1 MGARGRGGGGR
12 WRGRLGKGRA
22 AGRPVTLLGLPDG
35 RPLGGCPL
43 GDLGRL
49 KKDEKGRALSY
60 HPPLHAI
67 LVALVGWL
75 SLDADRRTLIE

>member
-1 MGARGRGGGGR
+1 VVEGETRERGVQ
-12 WRGRLGKGRA
+12 
-22 AGRPVTLLGLPDG
+22 AGWPVTLPDG
-35 RPLGGCPL
+35 CPLGGCPL

>member
-1 MGARGRGGGGR
+1 
-12 WRGRLGKGRA
+12 
-22 AGRPVTLLGLPDG
+22 VTLMGLPD
-35 RPLGGCPL
+35 GCPL
-43 GDLGRL
+43 GDLGCL
-49 KKDEKGRALSY
+49 KKNEKGRALSY